1 MIRIEIQPRWRFHQT
16 DGSSLDPQGLSL
28 LQDVH
33 DTGKLTEAAARSG
46 YSYRHA
52 WNLLGKWEAFFGSP
66 LIALERGKG
75 AHLTSLG
82 EKLLRADQ
90 RIRARLSPQLD
101 NLAGELEVELNRALQ
116 ETRPGLRIH
125 ASHGFAVAALREWL
139 EQDGR
144 WQWELQFRS
153 GVEAMLSLQRRD
165 CDLAGLH
172 VPAGP
177 LGSLSMA
184 RIQPWLRAEHR
195 VITFVVRTQGLI
207 LAPGNPLG
215 ISGLADLQ
223 RSGRRFVNREQ
234 GSGTRMLLES
244 LLQQAAIDSADI
256 DGFHNEEY
264 THAAV
269 AAYVASGMADAGFG
283 VEAAARLFGLSFIP
297 MAREHY
303 CLLCHQDSL
312 ALPAMGAL
320 LGVLQNPEFQARIGQ
335 LPGYALSRPGEVLP
349 LAQALEQWS
358 RESLLE

>member
-1 MIRIEIQPRWRFHQT
+1 MIRIEIQPHWRFHQS
-16 DGSSLDPQGLSL
+16 DGSTLDPQGLEL
-28 LQDVH
+28 LQAVH
-33 DTGKLTEAAARSG
+33 ETGKLTEAAARVG

-52 WNLLGKWEAFFGSP
+52 WNLLGKWQAFFGSP
-66 LIALERGKG
+66 LIALQRGKG

-90 RIRARLSPQLD
+90 RISARLTPQLD

-116 ETRPGLRIH
+116 ATRPGLRIH

-139 EQDGR
+139 EQDSR

-153 GVEAMLSLQRRD
+153 GVEAMLSLQRQD

-177 LGSLSMA
+177 LGALAMA
-184 RIQPWLRAEHR
+184 RIQPWLRSEHR
-195 VITFVVRTQGLI
+195 IITFVVRTQGLI

-215 ISGLADLQ
+215 ITGLADLQ
-223 RSGRRFVNREQ
+223 RAGLRLVNREQ

-244 LLQQAAIDSADI
+244 LLQQAGIARDSI
-256 DGFHNEEY
+256 GGFYNEEY

-283 VEAAARLFGLSFIP
+283 VEAAARMFGLAFVP
-297 MAREHY
+297 LAREHY

-312 ALPAMGAL
+312 ALPAMAAL
-320 LGVLQNPEFQARIGQ
+320 LEVLQHPEFQARIAQ
-335 LPGYALSRPGEVLP
+335 LPGYSLSRPGEVLP
-349 LAQALEQWS
+349 LTQALEQWGQ
-358 RESLLE
+358 ESLL

>member
-1 MIRIEIQPRWRFHQT
+1 MIRIEIQPRWRFHQI
-16 DGSSLDPQGLSL
+16 DGSSLDPQGMSL
-28 LQDVH
+28 LQNVH
-33 DTGKLTEAAARSG
+33 DCGKLTDAAARSG

-90 RIRARLSPQLD
+90 RIRARLTPQLD

-139 EQDGR
+139 EQDNR

-153 GVEAMLSLQRRD
+153 GVEAMLSLQRQD

-177 LGSLSMA
+177 LG
-184 RIQPWLRAEHR
+184 
-195 VITFVVRTQGLI
+195 IT
-207 LAPGNPLG
+207 
-215 ISGLADLQ
+215 GLADLQ
-223 RSGRRFVNREQ
+223 RRGLRLVNREQ

-244 LLQQAAIDSADI
+244 LLQQAQIESAGI

-264 THAAV
+264 SHAAV
-269 AAYVASGMADAGFG
+269 AAYVACGMAGVGFG
-283 VEAAARLFGLSFIP
+283 VEAAARMFGLAFIP

-320 LGVLQNPEFQARIGQ
+320 LEVLQHPEFQARIGQ

-349 LAQALEQWS
+349 LSQALEHWS

>member
-1 MIRIEIQPRWRFHQT
+1 MIRIEIQPRWRFHQS
-16 DGSSLDPQGLSL
+16 DGSTLDPQGLDL
-28 LQDVH
+28 LLAVH
-33 DTGKLTEAAARSG
+33 ETGKLTEAAARVG

-52 WNLLGKWEAFFGSP
+52 WNLLGKWQEFFGSP
-66 LIALERGKG
+66 LISLQRGKG
-75 AHLTSLG
+75 AQLTSLG

-90 RIRARLSPQLD
+90 RISARLTPQLD

-116 ETRPGLRIH
+116 ATRPGLRIH

-153 GVEAMLSLQRRD
+153 GVEAMLSLQRQD

-177 LGSLSMA
+177 LGGLSMS
-184 RIQPWLRAEHR
+184 RIQPWLRPEYR

-207 LAPGNPLG
+207 LAPGNPQQ
-215 ISGLADLQ
+215 ISRLADLQ
-223 RSGRRFVNREQ
+223 RAGLRFVNREQ

-244 LLQQAAIDSADI
+244 LLQQARIDNASI
-256 DGFHNEEY
+256 SGFYNEEY

-283 VEAAARLFGLSFIP
+283 VEAAAHMFGLAFIP
-297 MAREHY
+297 LAREHY
-303 CLLCHQDSL
+303 CLLCHEDSL
-312 ALPAMGAL
+312 ALPAMAAL
-320 LGVLQNPEFQARIGQ
+320 LEVLQHPEFQARIGQ
-335 LPGYALSRPGEVLP
+335 LPGYSLSRPGEVLA
-349 LAQALEQWS
+349 LAQALELWGK
-358 RESLLE
+358 ESLL

>member
-1 MIRIEIQPRWRFHQT
+1 MIRIEIQPHWRFHQS
-16 DGSSLDPQGLSL
+16 DGSTLEPQGLDL
-28 LQDVH
+28 LQAVH
-33 DTGKLTEAAARSG
+33 ETGKLTEAAARVG

-52 WNLLGKWEAFFGSP
+52 WNLLGKWESFFGSP
-66 LIALERGKG
+66 LISLQRGKG
-75 AHLTSLG
+75 AQLTSLG

-90 RIRARLSPQLD
+90 RISARLTPQLD

-116 ETRPGLRIH
+116 ATRPGLRIH

-139 EQDGR
+139 EQDSR

-153 GVEAMLSLQRRD
+153 GVEAMLSLQRQD

-177 LGSLSMA
+177 LGALSMN
-184 RIQPWLRAEHR
+184 RIQPWLRPDQR

-215 ISGLADLQ
+215 IAGLADLQ
-223 RSGRRFVNREQ
+223 RPGLRLVNREQ

-244 LLQQAAIDSADI
+244 LLQQAQIDSAGI
-256 DGFHNEEY
+256 GGFHNEEY
-264 THAAV
+264 THPAV

-283 VEAAARLFGLSFIP
+283 VEAAARMFGLAFIP
-297 MAREHY
+297 LAREHY

-312 ALPAMGAL
+312 ALPAMAAL
-320 LGVLQNPEFQARIGQ
+320 LEVLQHPDFQARIGQ

-349 LAQALEQWS
+349 LAQALELWGK
-358 RESLLE
+358 ESLL

>member
-1 MIRIEIQPRWRFHQT
+1 MIRIEIQPHWRFHQS
-16 DGSSLDPQGLSL
+16 DGSTLEPQGLEL
-28 LQDVH
+28 LQAVH
-33 DTGKLTEAAARSG
+33 ETGKLTEAAARVG

-52 WNLLGKWEAFFGSP
+52 WNLLGKWQDFFGSP
-66 LIALERGKG
+66 LIELQRGKG
-75 AHLTSLG
+75 ARLTALG

-90 RIRARLSPQLD
+90 RIGARLTPQLD

-116 ETRPGLRIH
+116 ATRPGLRIH

-139 EQDGR
+139 EQDNR

-153 GVEAMLSLQRRD
+153 GVEAMLSLQRQD

-177 LGSLSMA
+177 LGTLAMA

-215 ISGLADLQ
+215 IAGLADLQ
-223 RSGRRFVNREQ
+223 RAGLRLVNREQ

-244 LLQQAAIDSADI
+244 LLQQAGIDSAGI
-256 DGFHNEEY
+256 GGFHNEEY
-264 THAAV
+264 THPAV
-269 AAYVASGMADAGFG
+269 AAYVASGMADVGFG
-283 VEAAARLFGLSFIP
+283 VEAAARLFGLAFVP
-297 MAREHY
+297 LAREHY

-312 ALPAMGAL
+312 ALPAMAAL
-320 LGVLQNPEFQARIGQ
+320 LEVLQHPEFQARIGQ

-349 LAQALEQWS
+349 LAQALEQWGK
-358 RESLLE
+358 ESLL